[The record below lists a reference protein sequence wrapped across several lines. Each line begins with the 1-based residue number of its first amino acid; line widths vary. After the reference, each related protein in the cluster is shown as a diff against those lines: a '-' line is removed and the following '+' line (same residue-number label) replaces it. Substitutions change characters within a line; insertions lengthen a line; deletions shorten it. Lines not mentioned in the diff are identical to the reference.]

1 MQTQEALAYTAI
13 FLLTAVLAVPLA
25 KRLGLGSVLGYLFGG
40 IIIGPFVLK
49 VVTDVNT
56 ILHFAEFGVVLMMF
70 VIGLELEPKKLW
82 KLRHTI
88 FSYGGAQLVACA
100 LGISAMMFAYGFNW
114 REGLVAA
121 FALALSSTALAL
133 ASIQERN
140 LLHTPAGKAGFGI
153 LLFQDMAAVPMIA
166 LLPLLSVMQSSQ
178 HAQSTWISIGIGVAV
193 MLIVVIGGRYLIRPI
208 LTVMARTGLRE
219 IFTAFALLLVIAI
232 ALLMEYIGL
241 SMALGSFLAGVL
253 LADSEYRHALEADI
267 EPFKGILLG
276 LFFIAVGM
284 SVNFSL
290 LFARPGL
297 ILSLVCVF
305 LLIKILILLTLA
317 RFFNIAKPQRWLFAF
332 LLSQG
337 GEFAFVLLGGA
348 AVLQVMNGQTASLL
362 ILVVALSM
370 LATPLL
376 LLFHDK
382 VLAPHFL
389 QLDTPA
395 DEPIEM
401 QENPVI
407 IAGFGRFGQIIGR
420 LLYSQGLSVTVLDH
434 DPEQINFLRQFGFK
448 VFYGDASRL
457 DVLEA
462 AGLSH
467 AKIVVVAL
475 DDMEESLRLIG
486 EVKRDYPHV
495 QVYARARNVAHVYK
509 LMDLQVEA
517 IERELFEASLNLGR
531 RVLEGLGHDVYEAR
545 RIALTFRRHNLA
557 FIEQVYPHSHDQAQ
571 MVSMAQQGREEL
583 EQMFIRDRRQRE
595 KEQRGWR

>member
-1 MQTQEALAYTAI
+1 MQTVLAYTAI

-25 KRLGLGSVLGYLFGG
+25 KRLGLGSILGYLFGG
-40 IIIGPFVLK
+40 IIIGPFVFK

-88 FSYGGAQLVACA
+88 FSYGSAQLLMCA
-100 LGISAMMFAYGFNW
+100 VGISIIMRAYGFSA

-121 FALALSSTALAL
+121 LALALSSTAVAL

-140 LLHTPAGKAGFGI
+140 LLPTSAGKAGFGI

-166 LLPLLSVMQSSQ
+166 LLPLLSVTQSAQ
-178 HAQSTWISIGIGVAV
+178 HAQHTWFSISMGVAV
-193 MLIVVIGGRYLIRPI
+193 IVTVVFGGRYLIRPI

-219 IFTAFALLLVIAI
+219 IFTAFALLLVIAM

-267 EPFKGILLG
+267 EPFKGMLLG

-290 LFARPGL
+290 LFAQPGL
-297 ILSLVCVF
+297 VFSLVLVF
-305 LLIKILILLTLA
+305 LTVKILLLFMLA
-317 RFFNIAKPQRWLFAF
+317 HLLDIAKPQRWLFAV

-348 AVLQVMNGQTASLL
+348 ARLQVMNEQTVSLL

-370 LATPLL
+370 LTTPLL
-376 LLFHDK
+376 LLLHDK
-382 VLAPHFL
+382 VLAPSFL
-389 QLDTPA
+389 KLYTPLEA
-395 DEPIEM
+395 AVDR
-401 QENPVI
+401 QNNPVI

-420 LLYSQGLSVTVLDH
+420 LLYSQGCTVTVLDH
-434 DPEQINFLRQFGFK
+434 DPEQIDFLRKFGFK

-462 AGLSH
+462 AGLLQ
-467 AKIVVVAL
+467 AKILVVAL
-475 DDMEESLRLIG
+475 DDMEESLRLIA
-486 EVKRDYPHV
+486 EVKKYYPHV
-495 QVYARARNVAHVYK
+495 KVYARARNVSHVYK

-517 IERELFEASLNLGR
+517 IERELFEASLHLGR
-531 RVLEGLGHDVYEAR
+531 RVLEGLGHDVSDAR
-545 RIALTFRRHNLA
+545 RIALAFRRHNLA
-557 FIEQVYPHSHDQAQ
+557 FINQAHPHAHDQAQ

-583 EQMFIRDRRQRE
+583 EQMFLRDHRQRE
-595 KEQRGWR
+595 KEQKGWR